1 MTGQEDPANRHAQGP
16 RGLMLHPQERGL
28 GLAHAVPRLAIL
40 LRIGDAADPTP
51 GATPQC
57 SVGSIPHSAA
67 L

>member
-1 MTGQEDPANRHAQGP
+1 
-16 RGLMLHPQERGL
+16 MLHPQERGL